1 MRERASAY
9 EYQAVPVTYSVNSN
23 GNETA
28 RGADT
33 VTYDQANRLTSV
45 GLAGVQTFQYTFPLR
60 KSGPGVGGWNRSS
73 YVGNNPQPSETLVV

>member
-1 MRERASAY
+1 MLTSAVRERASAY

-45 GLAGVQTFQYTFPLR
+45 GLAGVQTPVHL
-60 KSGPGVGGWNRSS
+60 
-73 YVGNNPQPSETLVV
+73 

>member
-1 MRERASAY
+1 MPTRMSAISPVPLFVLTSAVRERASAY

-45 GLAGVQTFQYTFPLR
+45 GLAGVQTPVHL
-60 KSGPGVGGWNRSS
+60 
-73 YVGNNPQPSETLVV
+73 